1 MKSLFGLK
9 MANFPKKFMIGWN
22 ERWMGDEWLMDD
34 GWKIL
39 MNFGLGG
46 GGGMKYFDE
55 LLANCSNKMV
65 FSWTCTITSF

>member
-1 MKSLFGLK
+1 
-9 MANFPKKFMIGWN
+9 
-22 ERWMGDEWLMDD
+22 
-34 GWKIL
+34 
-39 MNFGLGG
+39 LGG